1 MHKTTVKKDF
11 QEKSILVSREFNAPL
26 ETVWKAFTE
35 RESLE
40 KWWAPKPWRA
50 ETKTMHFSEG
60 GYWLYAMVSPENE
73 KHWGKMNFLAIDE
86 LVSYAIEDEFCDEEG
101 NTNTELPTSR
111 GKNTFTK
118 TETGTLVTFK
128 TVYNSEEEVQKIV
141 EMGFEQ
147 GITMT
152 FEELATLLEDG
163 KNLNIFIQKK

>member
-26 ETVWKAFTE
+26 EIVWKAFTE
-35 RESLE
+35 SESLE

-73 KHWGKMNFLAIDE
+73 KHWGKMNFLTIE
-86 LVSYAIEDEFCDEEG
+86 PLVSYTIQDEFCDEEG

-128 TVYNSEEEVQKIV
+128 TVYNSEEEVHKLI

-152 FEELATLLEDG
+152 FEELATLLEFA
-163 KNLNIFIQKK
+163 KI

>member
-1 MHKTTVKKDF
+1 MSKTIVSKDF

-35 RESLE
+35 SESLE

-50 ETKTMHFSEG
+50 ETKTMNFSEG

-128 TVYNSEEEVQKIV
+128 TVYNSEEEVHKLI
-141 EMGFEQ
+141 EMGFEK
-147 GITMT
+147 GIKMT
-152 FEELATLLEDG
+152 FEELATLLENV
-163 KNLNIFIQKK
+163 KI